1 MHKHIYIERRE
12 RLVRQKEG
20 DKAEEFS
27 KKEGLEELFLHLFD
41 LSGYA

>member
-1 MHKHIYIERRE
+1 MRR
-12 RLVRQKEG
+12 KG

-27 KKEGLEELFLHLFD
+27 EKEGLEELFLHLFD